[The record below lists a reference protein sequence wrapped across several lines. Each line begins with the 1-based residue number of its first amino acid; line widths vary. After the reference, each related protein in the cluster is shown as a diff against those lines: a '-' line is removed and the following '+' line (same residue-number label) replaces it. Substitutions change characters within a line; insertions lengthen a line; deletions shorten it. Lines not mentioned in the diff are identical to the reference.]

1 MSLLIYT
8 TKDKDIVMTQQEY
21 NIGPGAM
28 ADPGTEG
35 GPGFSLSASEWLAI
49 QVYVTNALSLPTNQ
63 NEFRKS
69 LGKGAPEDL
78 SDFDKLIACYKD
90 INAHCTTWQEDTF
103 PSSVS
108 LASQVY
114 EYGIN
119 KVPVYYPAI
128 NKEAAI
134 LADDPNNEN
143 AKKALKAI
151 LDNLEKTAQG
161 YADSAA
167 DVAKAIRTFADQT
180 SADQTT
186 LVGPKG
192 DAGLVKY
199 YNDEYGS
206 KSEEVTS
213 LTEEIKAQGIVLEA
227 AQNEYEHDVIVAAT
241 TPTYAWVFP
250 VGTIAAAV
258 VAGVYGDKAVK
269 ALDRAK
275 AAQKKINELNDKLAA
290 DANLMNAIY
299 LAEQGMGQITRELAA
314 ALPVIQKIEGIW
326 GGIADDLA
334 AIVKLI
340 DTDIRKVPPIIMNLG
355 VDEAIKAWHNVALA
369 ANAYRLNAYIKET
382 GAPSE
387 TSTGHRVL
395 RLVASQ

>member
-1 MSLLIYT
+1 MMA
-8 TKDKDIVMTQQEY
+8 KQRY

-28 ADPGTEG
+28 ADAGTEG
-35 GPGFSLSASEWLAI
+35 GPGFSLSKREWLAI

-63 NEFRKS
+63 QEFKNS
-69 LGKGAPEDL
+69 LGPGAPDDL
-78 SDFDKLIACYKD
+78 SDFDKLIACYSD
-90 INAHCTTWQEDTF
+90 INIHCTAWQNDTF
-103 PSSVS
+103 PTSVS

-114 EYGIN
+114 AYGIN
-119 KVPVYYPAI
+119 KVPIYYPAI
-128 NKEAAI
+128 NKETAI
-134 LADDPNNEN
+134 LVDDPDNEN

-151 LDNLEKTAQG
+151 LDNLEKTAKG
-161 YADSAA
+161 YANSAA
-167 DVAKAIRTFADQT
+167 EVASAIRKFADQT

-206 KSEEVTS
+206 KSAEVRS
-213 LTEEIKAQGIVLEA
+213 LTEEIKAQGVVLA
-227 AQNEYEHDVIVAAT
+227 TAQEEYEHDVIVAST
-241 TPTYAWVFP
+241 TPTYGWIFP

-275 AAQKKINELNDKLAA
+275 AAQKKIDELNEQRAA
-290 DANLMNAIY
+290 DANLINAIH
-299 LAEQGMGQITRELAA
+299 LAEQGMGQISRELAG

-334 AIVKLI
+334 SIAKLI
-340 DTDIRKVPPIIMNLG
+340 DTDIRQVPPIIMNLG

-369 ANAYRLNAYIKET
+369 ANAYRLNAYIQET
-382 GAPSE
+382 GKPSE
-387 TSTGHRVL
+387 TSTGDRVL